1 MAENYTPLASPED
14 VAAALGRALTTSE
27 QLQVD
32 AFLAQASE
40 LFRKVAGRT
49 FTPGRK
55 TSRLKVNGGEVRLP
69 ETPVTEVHQ
78 VTVDDG
84 AIITYTRFDSTLTVP
99 LRSHSFVRVDYSFGT
114 SDIPELVK
122 TTVAAMAARVFNID
136 PLAKGGLSQFQT
148 TTGPFSDGGTF
159 ATWAVGGQVMLSP
172 ADAAVAAS
180 LRSPRLSNTVVL
192 R

>member
-1 MAENYTPLASPED
+1 MAENYTPLASQED
-14 VAAALGRALTTSE
+14 VAAALGRALTASE
-27 QLQVD
+27 LLQVD
-32 AFLAQASE
+32 AFLTQASE
-40 LFRKVAGRT
+40 LFRKASGRT

-69 ETPVTEVHQ
+69 ETPVTDVHS
-78 VTVDDG
+78 VTDDDG
-84 AIITYTRFDSTLTVP
+84 AGLSYTRFAATLTVA
-99 LRSHSFVRVDYSFGT
+99 LRSHSFVRVDYSFG
-114 SDIPELVK
+114 DEAVPELVV
-122 TTVAAMAARVFNID
+122 TTVAAMAARVFNVD

-172 ADAAVAAS
+172 SDAAVAAS